1 MFLFSTVGEPITI
14 PKIEEP
20 SQDVID
26 MYHAMYI
33 RSLKSLFDNYK
44 TRFGLNES
52 DTLQIQWKAALRNNN
67 CIKEHS
73 GTSASQLKCL
83 FRQGER
89 NHCCFYSFNTVNS
102 TGMYCT
108 TWDAVNLACVSSAY
122 CHWVALCNKYYS
134 DCYTKYNLDLTAGG
148 HVFLNIWQYIYK

>member
-1 MFLFSTVGEPITI
+1 MFFMFFMFLFSTVGEPITI

-20 SQDVID
+20 TQDVID

-67 CIKEHS
+67 CIKEDS
-73 GTSASQLKCL
+73 GTSAS
-83 FRQGER
+83 RP
-89 NHCCFYSFNTVNS
+89 N
-102 TGMYCT
+102 
-108 TWDAVNLACVSSAY
+108 
-122 CHWVALCNKYYS
+122 
-134 DCYTKYNLDLTAGG
+134 
-148 HVFLNIWQYIYK
+148 

>member
-1 MFLFSTVGEPITI
+1 MLTWSWFNSSWMLCEWFVLMFLFSTVGEPITV

-52 DTLQIQWKAALRNNN
+52 DILQIQWKAAMRNNN

-83 FRQGER
+83 FREGER
-89 NHCCFYSFNTVNS
+89 NQCCFYSFSTVNS
-102 TGMYCT
+102 TSVQLY
-108 TWDAVNLACVSSAY
+108 NKSSL
-122 CHWVALCNKYYS
+122 CHFCL
-134 DCYTKYNLDLTAGG
+134 LPLGG
-148 HVFLNIWQYIYK
+148 IMQ